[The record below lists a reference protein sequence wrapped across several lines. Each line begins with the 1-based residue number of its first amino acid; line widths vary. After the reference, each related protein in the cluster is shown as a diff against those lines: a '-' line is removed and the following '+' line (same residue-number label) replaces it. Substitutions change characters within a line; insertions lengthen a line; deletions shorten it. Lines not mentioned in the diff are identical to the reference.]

1 MGQRELRVRSMNA
14 ANVTMRK
21 ATLGTDENF
30 PERPIATHA
39 AFLARRFNHAAE
51 RVETLVKTHKALLA
65 NASHELRSPLARIR
79 MGLELMTPEPAPAVR
94 DEISRNISEL
104 DQLIDEILLA
114 SRLDARESDIGTFE
128 AVDLTGD
135 TLVLA
140 APDERRRS
148 WATGRYG
155 RVLQSSV
162 HAVLGDHVRVEVVL
176 AGGPVPARP
185 TRGVAAHAA
194 VPAAQARPTPPELE
208 FQPKLT
214 FEQFV
219 IGDANRFAHAAALA
233 VAELPGQAYNP
244 LFIVGPPGVG
254 KTHLLHS
261 IGNYV
266 NAYGGGLTVRY
277 TTVERFTN
285 EFLEAL
291 KARDVDSF
299 KHRYRRN
306 DVLLIDDVQF
316 LESKVKT
323 EEEFFHTFNALHET
337 GAQIVLTSDRPPR
350 DMAALEDRLRQRFE
364 SGLLVDIQRPDPATR
379 LTVLRKRALH
389 DGVDAD
395 PDVLRLIA
403 DRVTDNLRSLEAA
416 LIRVVAY
423 ASLTGR
429 AIDAQLA
436 DDVLTQLYGRQQER
450 AIAAGGEATLEHI
463 QELVA
468 EAFGLTREELL
479 SPSRAARVAWPRQVA
494 MYLAREHTHATL
506 PAIGRSFGGRD
517 HSTVLHA
524 IRRATDRMS
533 TDPDAYDKVTKITA
547 RLTSA
552 DPGGAV

>member
-1 MGQRELRVRSMNA
+1 VTPDPAPIWTRLQAELRRRVPD
-14 ANVTMRK
+14 
-21 ATLGTDENF
+21 ATFDTW
-30 PERPIATHA
+30 
-39 AFLARRFNHAAE
+39 LAPLAWGGVE
-51 RVETLVKTHKALLA
+51 DGDRVVLLA
-65 NASHELRSPLARIR
+65 GADVRDWVAQRYAAILQDAARTVLGDAATVDVRDAAGAGDAKGSGGSGARTAPTSATRASAR
-79 MGLELMTPEPAPAVR
+79 PAPA
-94 DEISRNISEL
+94 DDPTSAL
-104 DQLIDEILLA
+104 FADD
-114 SRLDARESDIGTFE
+114 G
-128 AVDLTGD
+128 
-135 TLVLA
+135 
-140 APDERRRS
+140 APLN
-148 WATGRYG
+148 AKY
-155 RVLQSSV
+155 
-162 HAVLGDHVRVEVVL
+162 
-176 AGGPVPARP
+176 
-185 TRGVAAHAA
+185 
-194 VPAAQARPTPPELE
+194 
-208 FQPKLT
+208 T

-254 KTHLLHS
+254 KTHLLHC
-261 IGNYV
+261 IGNYID
-266 NAYGGGLTVRY
+266 AYGGGLTVRY

-291 KARDVDSF
+291 KARDVDAF

-364 SGLLVDIQRPDPATR
+364 SGLLVDIRKPDPATR

-395 PDVLRLIA
+395 PDVLRVIA

-429 AIDAQLA
+429 PIDAELA

-450 AIAAGGEATLEHI
+450 AIAAGGEATVEHI
-463 QELVA
+463 QDLVA

-479 SPSRAARVAWPRQVA
+479 SRSRAARVAWPRQVA

>member
-1 MGQRELRVRSMNA
+1 MTPDPAPIWTRLQAELRRRVPD
-14 ANVTMRK
+14 
-21 ATLGTDENF
+21 ATFDTW
-30 PERPIATHA
+30 
-39 AFLARRFNHAAE
+39 LAPLAWGGVE
-51 RVETLVKTHKALLA
+51 DGDRVVLLA
-65 NASHELRSPLARIR
+65 GADVRDWVAQRYAGILQDAARTVLGDAATVDVRDAAGAGKGSGASGGARTAPTSATR
-79 MGLELMTPEPAPAVR
+79 ASARPAPA
-94 DEISRNISEL
+94 DDPTSAL
-104 DQLIDEILLA
+104 FADD
-114 SRLDARESDIGTFE
+114 G
-128 AVDLTGD
+128 
-135 TLVLA
+135 
-140 APDERRRS
+140 APLN
-148 WATGRYG
+148 AKY
-155 RVLQSSV
+155 
-162 HAVLGDHVRVEVVL
+162 
-176 AGGPVPARP
+176 
-185 TRGVAAHAA
+185 
-194 VPAAQARPTPPELE
+194 
-208 FQPKLT
+208 T

-261 IGNYV
+261 IGNYID
-266 NAYGGGLTVRY
+266 AYGGGLTVRY

-291 KARDVDSF
+291 KARDVDAF

-364 SGLLVDIQRPDPATR
+364 SGLLVDIRKPDPATR

-395 PDVLRLIA
+395 PEVLRVIA

-429 AIDAQLA
+429 PIDAELA

-450 AIAAGGEATLEHI
+450 AIAAGGEATVEHI

-479 SPSRAARVAWPRQVA
+479 SRSRAARVAWPRQVA

-533 TDPDAYDKVTKITA
+533 TDPDAYDKVTMITA

-552 DPGGAV
+552 DPDGAV

>member
-1 MGQRELRVRSMNA
+1 MTPDPAPIWTRLQAELRRRVPDATFDTWLAPLAWGGVEDGDRVVLLAGADVRDWVAQRYA
-14 ANVTMRK
+14 AILQDAARTV
-21 ATLGTDENF
+21 LGDARDGR
-30 PERPIATHA
+30 RPGRRQRRQRQG
-39 AFLARRFNHAAE
+39 LRRFRRAHRARAAT
-51 RVETLVKTHKALLA
+51 R
-65 NASHELRSPLARIR
+65 ASAR
-79 MGLELMTPEPAPAVR
+79 PAPA
-94 DEISRNISEL
+94 DDPTSAL
-104 DQLIDEILLA
+104 FADD
-114 SRLDARESDIGTFE
+114 G
-128 AVDLTGD
+128 
-135 TLVLA
+135 
-140 APDERRRS
+140 APLN
-148 WATGRYG
+148 AKY
-155 RVLQSSV
+155 
-162 HAVLGDHVRVEVVL
+162 
-176 AGGPVPARP
+176 
-185 TRGVAAHAA
+185 
-194 VPAAQARPTPPELE
+194 
-208 FQPKLT
+208 T

-261 IGNYV
+261 IGNYID
-266 NAYGGGLTVRY
+266 AYGGGLTVRY

-291 KARDVDSF
+291 KARDVDAF

-364 SGLLVDIQRPDPATR
+364 SGLLVDIRKPDPATR

-395 PDVLRLIA
+395 PDVLRVIA

-429 AIDAQLA
+429 PIDAELA

-450 AIAAGGEATLEHI
+450 AIAAGGEATVEHI
-463 QELVA
+463 QDLVA

-479 SPSRAARVAWPRQVA
+479 SRSRAARVAWPRQVA

-552 DPGGAV
+552 DPDGAV